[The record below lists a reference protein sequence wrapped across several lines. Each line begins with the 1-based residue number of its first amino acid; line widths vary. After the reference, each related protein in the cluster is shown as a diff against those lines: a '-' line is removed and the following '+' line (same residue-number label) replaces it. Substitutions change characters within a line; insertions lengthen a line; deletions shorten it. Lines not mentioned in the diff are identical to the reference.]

1 MEKLKFEFIV
11 KAKPEDNKTNIY
23 AITSI
28 TDTQN
33 QTFIVPKEY
42 QSVHLHKEI
51 TKHEIFEK
59 IKKSLQKRHDK
70 RQVWITLTKE
80 MKSVYLDDDNI
91 QFDGFLL
98 EKLEQGKESSP
109 TRPILS
115 KSLQKSKNKMK
126 LLEEFAIEKF
136 SKNTTN
142 VSQWLSIFEGEC
154 ARLEIETDMKKIEIL
169 RLLLEDNCIDW
180 YSSMIIK
187 HTIDSDW
194 SVWKKSLHET
204 FANKGWSP
212 IRYAMNFKY
221 IQGSMLEYA
230 LKKERLLLEIN
241 KSIDIPT
248 LINLIAIGLPN
259 FITDRIDKEN
269 LKEVNDLFNSIR
281 GLEHLTRKND
291 TKKTSSTGNK
301 YKYSRQEIKLNEK
314 QSCKICE
321 NKGKFNRFHP
331 ENTCW
336 FKYDK
341 STADDRKFN
350 SNSLLKVELS
360 DEDPKN

>member
-1 MEKLKFEFIV
+1 MEKLRFEFTI
-11 KAKPEDNKTNIY
+11 KAKPDDSKTNMY

-33 QTFIVPKEY
+33 QTFVVPREY
-42 QSVHLHKEI
+42 QSLHLHKEI
-51 TKHEIFEK
+51 LKHDIFEK

-80 MKSVYLDDDNI
+80 MKSIYLDDDNL

-98 EKLEQGKESSP
+98 EKLEQGHELPSTEATLFKKTENK
-109 TRPILS
+109 TRLVT
-115 KSLQKSKNKMK
+115 
-126 LLEEFAIEKF
+126 EFSIEKF
-136 SKNTTN
+136 SRNTTN
-142 VSQWLSIFEGEC
+142 VQQWLNTFESEC
-154 ARLEIETDMKKIEIL
+154 ARLQIDTDLQKVEIL
-169 RLLLEDNCIDW
+169 RLLLDDTCIDW
-180 YSSMIIK
+180 YTSMLIK

-194 SVWKKSLHET
+194 SVWKRSLSET

-241 KSIDIPT
+241 KTIDTQT
-248 LINLIAIGLPN
+248 LIYLIATGLPN
-259 FITDRIDKEN
+259 FVMDRIDRES

-281 GLEHLTRKND
+281 GLESLTRKND
-291 TKKTSSTGNK
+291 TKRNSSTGNK
-301 YKYSRQEIKLNEK
+301 YNKQEIKQTEK
-314 QSCKICE
+314 RSCKICE
-321 NKGKFNRFHP
+321 NKGKLNRFHP
-331 ENTCW
+331 ENLCW
-336 FKYDK
+336 YNQEKKTTDDK
-341 STADDRKFN
+341 HFN

-360 DEDPKN
+360 NEDPKN